1 MQAPGGGSDNPS
13 VIILYHPPVTIEP
26 DGTLTL
32 GDDREQAEAFRE
44 ICETNGIQFLDMG
57 ARFLREYEENHLLPY
72 GFANSA
78 VGKGHLNR
86 YGHAMIA
93 DELYKLMEGVA

>member
-1 MQAPGGGSDNPS
+1 
-13 VIILYHPPVTIEP
+13 
-26 DGTLTL
+26 
-32 GDDREQAEAFRE
+32 
-44 ICETNGIQFLDMG
+44 MG